1 MFTNIDTYITSLDIH
16 LDDYSDMDQEE
27 FDRFV
32 YQTYQ
37 NLVNQGFT
45 EEGIEE
51 FKDRVRE
58 DLDSLH
64 NELFVLQ
71 RQLED
76 IINSNDSTVEEKAK
90 AELYLEGIL
99 EMLETTEWKNFNS
112 EFGNAIVDYQAHN
125 VQTSGGNHRF
135 EAPSDVANGE
145 EFLIDTTGK
154 ALVAIIPCLRNPL
167 RTQQTQTQR

>member
-112 EFGNAIVDYQAHN
+112 EFGNAIVDYQ
-125 VQTSGGNHRF
+125 
-135 EAPSDVANGE
+135 
-145 EFLIDTTGK
+145 
-154 ALVAIIPCLRNPL
+154 
-167 RTQQTQTQR
+167 